1 MSILLEPDPN
11 VADALRLAING
22 EVTVVDNGHAVHRAL
37 EQDPEELLVV
47 IGTGYD
53 LTAALDLASEYRV
66 HRPEVGV
73 VLLRR
78 RVDVTVLGQALR
90 AGVREVV
97 HSDDLTAIA
106 DACRRS
112 RELSQSL
119 LGAAGS
125 GQGVEGRVVTVFSAK
140 GGCGKTTL
148 STNLAVALADGGRSN
163 VCLVDLDL
171 AFGDVAIAMQ
181 LVPARTITDAIA
193 MQGSMDATG
202 VQSLL
207 TPHSPGVS
215 TILAPLDPGEA
226 DHIPVATI
234 TELIRTLR
242 TMFDYVVIDSPPA
255 FTEHVLAAFDLAD
268 IYLLLAT
275 LDIPALKNLR
285 LTLDTLKLLGYSQ
298 DSVNVVLNRSDSK
311 VGLTIPEVEK
321 ALSVPIAAQIPSSS
335 AVSISINRGVPLVL
349 DQPKHPVSQAIQS
362 LADTR
367 VRRIPA
373 GERDDES
380 TLPGRHRRRFTFARR
395 EVTT

>member
-1 MSILLEPDPN
+1 MSILLEPDLN
-11 VADALRLAING
+11 AADALRLAISG

-47 IGTGYD
+47 IGTGFD
-53 LTAALDLASEYRV
+53 LTAALELASEYRV

-119 LGAAGS
+119 LGAVGS
-125 GQGVEGRVVTVFSAK
+125 GQGSEGRVVTVFSAK

-148 STNLAVALADGGRSN
+148 ATNLAVALADGGRCN

-202 VQSLL
+202 VRSLL

-268 IYLLLAT
+268 VYLLLAT

-349 DQPKHPVSQAIQS
+349 DQPKHPVSLAIQS

-367 VRRIPA
+367 VRRVPA
-373 GERDDES
+373 DERADES
-380 TLPGRHRRRFTFARR
+380 TVPGRHRRRFTFVRR

>member
-11 VADALRLAING
+11 SAEALRLAITG
-22 EVTVVDNGHAVHRAL
+22 DVTVVDSGHAVHRAL

-47 IGTGYD
+47 IGTGFD
-53 LTAALDLASEYRV
+53 LVAALELASEYRV

-112 RELSQSL
+112 RELSLSL
-119 LGAAGS
+119 LGAAGA
-125 GQGVEGRVVTVFSAK
+125 GHGNEGRVVTVFSAK

-148 STNLAVALADGGRSN
+148 STNLAVALADGGRST

-181 LVPARTITDAIA
+181 LVPARTITDAVA
-193 MQGSMDATG
+193 MQGTMDPTG
-202 VQSLL
+202 VESLL

-215 TILAPLDPGEA
+215 TILAPLEPGEA

-242 TMFDYVVIDSPPA
+242 GMFDYVVIDSPPA

-268 IYLLLAT
+268 VYLLLAT

-311 VGLTIPEVEK
+311 VGLTIGDVEK
-321 ALSVPIAAQIPSSS
+321 ALNTPIAAQIPSSS

-367 VRRIPA
+367 VRRTPVDVRV
-373 GERDDES
+373 EES
-380 TLPGRHRRRFTFARR
+380 TLAGRHKRRFTFARR

>member
-1 MSILLEPDPN
+1 MPILLEPDPN
-11 VADALRLAING
+11 SADTMGLAITG
-22 EVTVVDNGHAVHRAL
+22 DVTVVESGHAVHRAL
-37 EQDPEELLVV
+37 EQDPDELLVV
-47 IGTGYD
+47 IGTGFD
-53 LTAALDLASEYRV
+53 LAAALDLATEYRV
-66 HRPEVGV
+66 HRPEVGF

-119 LGAAGS
+119 LGAAAA
-125 GQGVEGRVVTVFSAK
+125 GQGGEGRVVTVFSAK

-148 STNLAVALADGGRSN
+148 ATNLAVALADGGRST

-193 MQGSMDATG
+193 MQGTMDPTG
-202 VQSLL
+202 VESLL

-215 TILAPLDPGEA
+215 TILAPLEPGEA

-242 TMFDYVVIDSPPA
+242 AMFDYVVIDSPPA

-268 IYLLLAT
+268 VYLLLAT

-311 VGLTIPEVEK
+311 VGLTISDVEK

-349 DQPKHPVSQAIQS
+349 DQPKHPVSQAIQL

-367 VRRIPA
+367 VRRTPA
-373 GERDDES
+373 GQLAEEPA
-380 TLPGRHRRRFTFARR
+380 LGGRHRRRFAFVRR
-395 EVTT
+395 EATT